1 MVSSLL
7 RGGLRG
13 GAIGA
18 ALAVTMGLASTLAA
32 CASTT
37 TSANGSPVGAA
48 GAASGT
54 VSGAPASPATS
65 PTPSSPSPASAPASV
80 NPGGPMRTAPPTPGA
95 PSSTFAP
102 AATVPTPPAH
112 SKYVA
117 IDQETQSADGR
128 TLYLEI
134 EARGGAC
141 GQYLVVLQQSASDVH
156 VGLAQLQPK
165 VGVMCPMYIGPRTFP
180 VKLSSPVAAREVID
194 LATGKRLG
202 P

>member
-7 RGGLRG
+7 RGGTV
-13 GAIGA
+13 GA
-18 ALAVTMGLASTLAA
+18 ALAVTIGLASTLAA

-37 TSANGSPVGAA
+37 TAANGSPVRAA

-54 VSGAPASPATS
+54 VSGTAPTS
-65 PTPSSPSPASAPASV
+65 PTSPPASSSPSPGAPTSV
-80 NPGGPMRTAPPTPGA
+80 NPGGPMRTAPPAPTP
-95 PSSTFAP
+95 PPTS
-102 AATVPTPPAH
+102 AATVPTAPAK
-112 SKYVA
+112 SKYVP

-156 VGLAQLQPK
+156 VGMAQLEPR
-165 VGVMCPMYIGPRTFP
+165 VGVMCPMYIGPRTFA
-180 VKLSSPVAAREVID
+180 VQLSSPVGTREVID

-202 P
+202 S